1 MTALDRAGRTAVVGG
16 GVALLAFAFVSL
28 VVGLPA
34 TSTAGGTGAMGGMS
48 GMGMGGG
55 MAVRWG
61 VLVLLAVL
69 PLVAVLAFGY
79 AGIRVL
85 TGDEATGTVGADD
98 EADPIARLQRRYAE
112 GELTEAEFERAL
124 DRELGD
130 GTDQG
135 RGGGGHAGR
144 GHGGDGRGDDG
155 HGDAGSVEDGT
166 VSDVELDG
174 DRTGRTNG
182 EW

>member
-1 MTALDRAGRTAVVGG
+1 MTTLDRAGRTAVVGG

-34 TSTAGGTGAMGGMS
+34 TSTAGGTGAMS